1 MTEILVKKRKTLSL
15 NRTPK
20 LEDTPKKV
28 KPVTLPVPPQ
38 ISKEEKELNVKHC
51 IEQGTKEKQQRFKAC
66 RSWLFSKWPEIF
78 DKKNVRPLA
87 LGIYR
92 EIQEA
97 HAKDGGEETLGF
109 GSVVPIKRNL
119 AKWCGHSDYLKALV
133 EVGAKRYNLQ
143 GDAVGDVTE
152 AQRNEAIS
160 ALSRRK
166 IEVAQRPD

>member
-1 MTEILVKKRKTLSL
+1 MTEIIIKKRKTLSL

-20 LEDTPKKV
+20 KV
-28 KPVTLPVPPQ
+28 KPVTPPVSPQ

-97 HAKDGGEETLGF
+97 HAEDGGEGALGF

-119 AKWCGHSDYLKALV
+119 ARWCGHTDYLKAVV
-133 EVGAKRYNLQ
+133 EPGAKRYSLR
-143 GDAVGDVTE
+143 GEAVDVVTDE
-152 AQRNEAIS
+152 QRDS
-160 ALSRRK
+160 ALSALKQRK
-166 IEVAQRPD
+166 VKVEADKVG

>member
-1 MTEILVKKRKTLSL
+1 MTEIIIKKRKTLSL

-20 LEDTPKKV
+20 SEETPKKV

-97 HAKDGGEETLGF
+97 HAEDGGEDVLGF
-109 GSVVPIKRNL
+109 GSAIPVKRNL
-119 AKWCGHSDYLKALV
+119 SKWCGHTDYLKALIKPD
-133 EVGAKRYNLQ
+133 AKRYNLQ
-143 GDAVGDVTE
+143 GQVTGEVTE
-152 AQRNEAIS
+152 DQAS
-160 ALSRRK
+160 AATTELKRRK
-166 IEVAQRPD
+166 RL